1 MNHPTRTTAASAR
14 RAATLLALACA
25 LLCAHSAT
33 AVAQDKQGAPADD
46 QFQGPLK
53 EQLREYWS
61 VERDLSMVID
71 RLYSRKGKILLG
83 AQLGVMPSEP
93 FFTYYPVGIHG
104 GYFLSE
110 TFGVEGS
117 ASFHIPTKSD
127 LTAYLEEER
136 GDNFNLSQD
145 AGDKYIARISAV
157 ATWHPLYGK
166 WALLQRK
173 VSHLDFNLLGGLG
186 VVIAERPNSERT
198 SSSSTVIPEV
208 VLGAGMSFFL
218 TKATI
223 LRLQWRSYLT
233 PGPTINTS
241 DALEAQGF
249 FGRLNVP
256 SEFILGA
263 SYAF

>member
-1 MNHPTRTTAASAR
+1 MNHLTSHTAARAR
-14 RAATLLALACA
+14 RALELLALSCAMLCA
-25 LLCAHSAT
+25 LGAPAL
-33 AVAQDKQGAPADD
+33 AQDGAKADD
-46 QFQGPLK
+46 QFEGPLK

-61 VERDLSMVID
+61 VERDLNMVLD

-110 TFGVEGS
+110 SLGIEGT
-117 ASFHIPTKSD
+117 ASFHIPVKSD
-127 LTAYLEEER
+127 LTAYLEGER
-136 GDNFNLSQD
+136 GDNFNLSQQAD
-145 AGDKYIARISAV
+145 DKYIARINAV

-186 VVIAERPNSERT
+186 VVIAERPNATRT
-198 SSSSTVIPEV
+198 SSSSTVVPEV

-233 PGPTINTS
+233 PGPTFETS
-241 DALEAQGF
+241 DALGDRGF